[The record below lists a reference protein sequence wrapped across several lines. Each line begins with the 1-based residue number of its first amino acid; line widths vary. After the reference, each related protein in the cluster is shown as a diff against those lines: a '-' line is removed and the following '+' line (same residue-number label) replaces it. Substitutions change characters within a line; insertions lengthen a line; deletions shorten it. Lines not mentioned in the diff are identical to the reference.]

1 MEDFITALLDD
12 LSERRTLSD
21 ASGEYVRRLQQE
33 ESACRALSATFTQ
46 EQEKLFFAYDNAR
59 NAAASLSE
67 WEFARNAFL
76 LAREIY
82 R

>member
-1 MEDFITALLDD
+1 MEDFITVLLDD
-12 LSERRTLSD
+12 LSEHRTLSN
-21 ASGEYVRRLQQE
+21 ASGEYIRRLQDE
-33 ESACRALSATFTQ
+33 ETAYRALSATLTQ
-46 EQEKLFFAYDNAR
+46 EQKKLFLAYDDAR

-67 WEFARNAFL
+67 SEFARTAFL

>member
-1 MEDFITALLDD
+1 MEDFITVLLDD
-12 LSERRTLSD
+12 LSEHRMLSD

-33 ESACRALSATFTQ
+33 EAAYCALSATFTQ
-46 EQEKLFFAYDNAR
+46 EQKKLFLAYDDAR

-67 WEFARNAFL
+67 SEFARNAFL